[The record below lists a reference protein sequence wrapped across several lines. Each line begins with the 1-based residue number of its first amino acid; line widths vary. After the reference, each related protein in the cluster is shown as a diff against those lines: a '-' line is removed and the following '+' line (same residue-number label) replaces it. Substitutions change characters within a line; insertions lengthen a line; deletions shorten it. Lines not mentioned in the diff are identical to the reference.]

1 MTTEQQAV
9 LRAKT
14 LRLHLDLTDAQET
27 QLKKVFQSQMESIKA
42 HRKKAMAERLS
53 QYDRKLHFL
62 DSQLALK
69 EQLKSILTKDQ
80 YEKWSRAQGKKKTHR
95 HAKSQ
100 KDEGRPQRKTRKK
113 SPPKKVVKP
122 NYHRAITDC
131 KAVMAFSMSS
141 YDRASFRK

>member
-1 MTTEQQAV
+1 MKKLVLTLLLVLPLSLMAQAPHQKEEKMTTEQQAV

-62 DSQLALK
+62 DNQLALK

-80 YEKWSRAQGKKKTHR
+80 YEKWSRVQGKKR
-95 HAKSQ
+95 SIAMQNRGGMRGDQ
-100 KDEGRPQRKTRKK
+100 KGRQERDPHQKK
-113 SPPKKVVKP
+113 W
-122 NYHRAITDC
+122 
-131 KAVMAFSMSS
+131 
-141 YDRASFRK
+141 

>member
-1 MTTEQQAV
+1 MKKLVLTLLLVLPLSLMAQAPHQKEEKMTTEQQAV

-80 YEKWSRAQGKKKTHR
+80 YEKWSRAQGKKRPIAMQNRRRMKGDHKGR
-95 HAKSQ
+95 QERDPRQ
-100 KDEGRPQRKTRKK
+100 KKW
-113 SPPKKVVKP
+113 
-122 NYHRAITDC
+122 
-131 KAVMAFSMSS
+131 
-141 YDRASFRK
+141 

>member
-1 MTTEQQAV
+1 MKKLVLTLLLVLPLRLMAQAPHQKEEKMTTEQQAV

-42 HRKKAMAERLS
+42 HHKKAMAGRLS

-80 YEKWSRAQGKKKTHR
+80 YEKWSRAKGKKRPIAMQNRRRMKGDHKGGQER
-95 HAKSQ
+95 DPRQ
-100 KDEGRPQRKTRKK
+100 KKW
-113 SPPKKVVKP
+113 
-122 NYHRAITDC
+122 
-131 KAVMAFSMSS
+131 
-141 YDRASFRK
+141 

>member
-1 MTTEQQAV
+1 MKKLVLTLLLVLPLSLMGQAPHQKEEKMTTEQQAV

-42 HRKKAMAERLS
+42 HRKKAMAGRLS

-80 YEKWSRAQGKKKTHR
+80 YEKWSRAQGKKRSIAMQNRGGMRGDHKGRQERGHR
-95 HAKSQ
+95 Q
-100 KDEGRPQRKTRKK
+100 KKW
-113 SPPKKVVKP
+113 
-122 NYHRAITDC
+122 
-131 KAVMAFSMSS
+131 
-141 YDRASFRK
+141 